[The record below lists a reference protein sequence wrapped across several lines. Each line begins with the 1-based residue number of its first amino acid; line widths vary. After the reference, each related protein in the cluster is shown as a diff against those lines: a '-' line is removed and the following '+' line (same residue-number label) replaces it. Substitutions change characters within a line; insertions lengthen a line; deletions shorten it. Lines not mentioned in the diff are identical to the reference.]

1 MEYDEGRMMTCRR
14 PLDVV
19 MGKNY
24 SIYNQCRECCG
35 WEADPAVGGTL
46 ADEVARC
53 TATECP
59 LWPHRLPKS
68 QIRRFNERKAQIRD
82 QQNEGI
88 GLGTPIP
95 AEAVL
100 APENDSEATL
110 GRSKAINL
118 FCKSCMCT
126 EDKRDLTAIKECVSD
141 QCWLYPHR
149 AGVGS

>member
-35 WEADPAVGGTL
+35 WEADPTVGGTL

-59 LWPHRLPKS
+59 LWEVRLPQS
-68 QIRRFNERKAQIRD
+68 QLSRKKAQRSPIVAFEEEAIGSYTPSSNRATIEVE
-82 QQNEGI
+82 NESRATI
-88 GLGTPIP
+88 DRTRAINRFCRYCMCIEPRT
-95 AEAVL
+95 
-100 APENDSEATL
+100 EATP
-110 GRSKAINL
+110 
-118 FCKSCMCT
+118 
-126 EDKRDLTAIKECVSD
+126 IKECVSD
-141 QCWLYPHR
+141 QCWLWPHR
-149 AGVGS
+149 PGV